1 MVKTLTFEKNTVREG
16 KFTDLRSGKLV
27 WADLENPDASELSK
41 LEEVLGLSETELN
54 EYLKTTQRPTLFNL
68 SEHSVIIFDMPV
80 SERGFKHTSPV
91 TIFVSK
97 KGNDFVAVHKT
108 FSPAVKKIYAYNK
121 GRLQE
126 IFKGGVALI
135 TLTLLEEIIDSYFI
149 ELDDVSDQ
157 IEDIEKQMFDYKNS
171 GSVMKRTFAVKKSLI
186 FIHKALVAN
195 REVVSALEKQ
205 FAQFLDQKKIGFYR
219 ELNADITQLIEMTT
233 TYRDIITSAIEIH
246 LSSISN
252 NLNVTMKKV
261 TSWGAIILVPSLVAG
276 IFGMNFRHIPTLD
289 SPAGFFVALLVM
301 ILASAALTWYFKKKD
316 WL

>member
-1 MVKTLTFEKNTVREG
+1 MVKTLTFEKNSIQEG
-16 KFTDLRSGKLV
+16 KFTDLKSGKLV
-27 WADLENPDASELSK
+27 WVDLENPEAGELTK
-41 LEEVLGLSETELN
+41 LAETVGLSETELK
-54 EYLKTTQRPTLFNL
+54 EYLKTSQRPILFNL
-68 SEHSVIIFDMPV
+68 SEHSVMIFDVPV
-80 SERGFKHTSPV
+80 SDKGFKYTSPV
-91 TIFVSK
+91 AVFVSK
-97 KGNDFVAVHKT
+97 KGNDFITVHKT
-108 FSPAVKKIYAYNK
+108 FSPAIKKIYTYNK

-126 IFKGGVALI
+126 IFKGGVTLI
-135 TLTLLEEIIDSYFI
+135 MLTILEEIIDSYFT

-171 GSVMKRTFAVKKSLI
+171 SSVMKKTFAVKKSLI

-205 FAQFLDQKKIGFYR
+205 FAQFLDQKKMGFYQG
-219 ELNADITQLIEMTT
+219 LSTDITQLVEMTT
-233 TYRDIITSAIEIH
+233 TYRDIITSVIEIH

-261 TSWGAIILVPSLVAG
+261 TSWGAIILVPSLIAG

>member
-1 MVKTLTFEKNTVREG
+1 MAKTLILEKNTVREG
-16 KFTDLRSGKLV
+16 KFTDLKSGKLV
-27 WADLENPDASELSK
+27 WVDLENPTATELSK
-41 LEEVLGLSETELN
+41 LAGVIGLSDTELK
-54 EYLKTTQRPTLFNL
+54 EYLKPTQRPTLFNL
-68 SEHSVIIFDMPV
+68 SEHSLIIFDVPL
-80 SERGFKHTSPV
+80 SDKGYIFTSPV

-97 KGNDFVAVHKT
+97 KGNDFITVHKA
-108 FSPAVKKIYAYNK
+108 FSPAVKKIYTYNQS
-121 GRLQE
+121 RLLE
-126 IFKGGVALI
+126 IFKGGVALV

-171 GSVMKRTFAVKKSLI
+171 SSVMKRTFAVKKSLI

-205 FAQFLDQKKIGFYR
+205 FAQFLDLKKMGFYR

-261 TSWGAIILVPSLVAG
+261 TSWGAIILVPSLIAG

-289 SPAGFFVALLVM
+289 SPGGFFAALLLMV
-301 ILASAALTWYFKKKD
+301 IASALLTGYFKKKD